1 MSAVGGAAQG
11 GESLLFLTD
20 EQLRKGIE
28 AMFFAYR
35 GFTADPDR
43 ILENHA
49 YGRAHHRAI
58 HFINRQPGLTVNTL
72 LSVLGVTKQSLNR
85 VLRTLVEDGLVESR
99 VGRRDKR
106 ERHLFLTEK
115 GAALERELSDAQRAR
130 MRAAYR
136 AAGPAA
142 VAGFRQVLEAMMDP
156 TCGALPDDEG
166 RRGMS
171 EQPDIH
177 LLIVDDD
184 ERIRGLLQ
192 KFLARHG
199 FWVTAARDGAHAR
212 RLLAGLEFDLIVM
225 DVMMPGEDGVSLTRD
240 LRTSMDTPILLL
252 TAKGETADRIAGL
265 EAGADDYL
273 TKPFEPR
280 ELLLRINA
288 ILRRAPAPS
297 LADKAPKVLH
307 LGTVRYD
314 IDRGEMWKGEA
325 PVRLTATEAALMRIF
340 AAQPGEPISRA
351 KLVEDLGRGGPDG
364 GAQERAVDVQI
375 TRLRRKFE
383 VDPKQPRYLQTVRG
397 AGYMLAPE

>member
-1 MSAVGGAAQG
+1 
-11 GESLLFLTD
+11 
-20 EQLRKGIE
+20 
-28 AMFFAYR
+28 
-35 GFTADPDR
+35 
-43 ILENHA
+43 
-49 YGRAHHRAI
+49 
-58 HFINRQPGLTVNTL
+58 
-72 LSVLGVTKQSLNR
+72 
-85 VLRTLVEDGLVESR
+85 
-99 VGRRDKR
+99 
-106 ERHLFLTEK
+106 
-115 GAALERELSDAQRAR
+115 
-130 MRAAYR
+130 
-136 AAGPAA
+136 
-142 VAGFRQVLEAMMDP
+142 
-156 TCGALPDDEG
+156 
-166 RRGMS
+166 MS

-307 LGTVRYD
+307 PGTVRYD